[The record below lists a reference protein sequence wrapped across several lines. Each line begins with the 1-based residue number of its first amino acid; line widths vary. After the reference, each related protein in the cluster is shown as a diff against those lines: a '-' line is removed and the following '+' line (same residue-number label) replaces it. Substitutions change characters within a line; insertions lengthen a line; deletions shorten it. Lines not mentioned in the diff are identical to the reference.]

1 MKGLRKEDGLEVESV
16 KQLINQGKRLHSD
29 FSVLKY
35 AKDNEMI
42 LVTAD
47 IENQKG
53 CQENEI
59 KYVRINK
66 ETVLKSIL
74 EGLKRLKYEREILTS
89 NVFKDR
95 NSYRI
100 S

>member
-1 MKGLRKEDGLEVESV
+1 MKVLVDEMYEGFVKDLQKEDGFEVESV
-16 KQLINQGKRLHSD
+16 KQLINQGKKLHSD

-35 AKDNEMI
+35 AKEKEMI

-47 IENQKG
+47 IENQNG
-53 CQENEI
+53 CEENEI

-74 EGLKRLKYEREILTS
+74 EGLKA
-89 NVFKDR
+89 FKV
-95 NSYRI
+95 
-100 S
+100 